1 MKHNFELTQLE
12 EKISHKNT
20 RMYFSEII
28 SSYYNGN
35 YRAAVTLLYSV
46 VICDLV
52 FKLQELR
59 DIFSDSRAQG
69 ILTQIEKL
77 QEANPTS
84 PEWEK
89 VIVDEMFASRYVVD
103 TATKIHI
110 EALRN
115 ERNLCAHPVLKYSY
129 ELFTPSKEAVYGH
142 ITNALT
148 DVLTKSSLHGNK
160 NMFENLI
167 IDIEKNST
175 SFLNYKDLG
184 KYLSSKYFN
193 SIRNSEEEY
202 RIFKKLWKLV
212 FKLTDKRCNDN
223 RKINRWTMYNILFR
237 DRLYI
242 EQRIREDIKVLQ
254 SQLNFDNKDI
264 MKSLVRF
271 LNVSPT
277 SYRCFSPNT
286 IQILNDK
293 VEKFHLDKISLF
305 KVDDIRTYVLGLD
318 TIDVSDAKYITR
330 YLTET
335 DNLHIANQFA
345 TKRFLGSRSYDE
357 ADSYFDE
364 IISFRLNSLTDDLLR
379 DILEGCNNN
388 GQIYWR
394 RKSRESNNMIRDE
407 INKRGIE
414 IDWDKYTNLRF

>member
-1 MKHNFELTQLE
+1 MTK
-12 EKISHKNT
+12 
-20 RMYFSEII
+20 
-28 SSYYNGN
+28 
-35 YRAAVTLLYSV
+35 
-46 VICDLV
+46 
-52 FKLQELR
+52 
-59 DIFSDSRAQG
+59 
-69 ILTQIEKL
+69 IEKL

-89 VIVDEMFASRYVVD
+89 VIVDEMYVSRYVVD

-115 ERNLCAHPVLKYSY
+115 ERNLCAHPVLKYSS

-142 ITNALT
+142 IINALT
-148 DVLTKSSLHGNK
+148 DFLTKSSLHGNK

-167 IDIEKNST
+167 TDIEKNSS

-184 KYLSSKYFN
+184 KYLHSKYFN

-202 RIFKKLWKLV
+202 RIFKKLWKFV

-223 RKINRWTMYNILFR
+223 RMINRWTMYNILLR
-237 DRLYI
+237 NRPYI
-242 EQRIREDIKVLQ
+242 EQRIKDDIKILE
-254 SQLNFDNKDI
+254 SQLNLDNKDI

-271 LNVSPT
+271 LNVSPA
-277 SYRCFSPNT
+277 SYRCFSPDT

-293 VEKFHLDKISLF
+293 VAKFHLDKISLF
-305 KVDDIRTYVLGLD
+305 KVKDICTYVLDLD
-318 TIDVSDAKYITR
+318 TIDISDAKYIAR
-330 YLTET
+330 YLIET
-335 DNLHIANQFA
+335 DNLPIANQFV
-345 TKRFLGSRSYDE
+345 TNQFLGSRSYDE

-364 IISFRLNSLTDDLLR
+364 IISFRLNSLPDNLLK

-407 INKRGIE
+407 INKRGIKIE
-414 IDWDKYTNLRF
+414 WDKYPNLRF

>member
-277 SYRCFSPNT
+277 SYRCFSPDT

-414 IDWDKYTNLRF
+414 IDWDKYPNLRF

>member
-277 SYRCFSPNT
+277 SYRCFSPDT

>member
-1 MKHNFELTQLE
+1 MKHNFELSQLE

-242 EQRIREDIKVLQ
+242 EQRIRDDIKVLQ

-264 MKSLVRF
+264 VKSLVRF

-277 SYRCFSPNT
+277 SYRCFSPDT

-293 VEKFHLDKISLF
+293 IEKFHLDKISLF
-305 KVDDIRTYVLGLD
+305 KVDDICTG
-318 TIDVSDAKYITR
+318 SITNR
-330 YLTET
+330 M
-335 DNLHIANQFA
+335 
-345 TKRFLGSRSYDE
+345 GSR
-357 ADSYFDE
+357 
-364 IISFRLNSLTDDLLR
+364 T
-379 DILEGCNNN
+379 
-388 GQIYWR
+388 
-394 RKSRESNNMIRDE
+394 
-407 INKRGIE
+407 
-414 IDWDKYTNLRF
+414 

>member
-35 YRAAVTLLYSV
+35 YRAVVTLLYSV

-277 SYRCFSPNT
+277 SYRCFSPDT

-335 DNLHIANQFA
+335 DNHIANQFV
-345 TKRFLGSRSYDE
+345 TKQFLGSRSYDE

-414 IDWDKYTNLRF
+414 IDWDKYPNLRF

>member
-1 MKHNFELTQLE
+1 MKHNFELSQLE

-242 EQRIREDIKVLQ
+242 EQRIRDDIKVLQ

-277 SYRCFSPNT
+277 SYRCFSPDT

-293 VEKFHLDKISLF
+293 IEKFHLDKISLF
-305 KVDDIRTYVLGLD
+305 KVDDICTYVLGLD
-318 TIDVSDAKYITR
+318 TVDVSDAKYITR

-345 TKRFLGSRSYDE
+345 TKQFLGSRSYDE

-414 IDWDKYTNLRF
+414 INWDKYPNLRF

>member
-12 EKISHKNT
+12 EQISHKNT

-69 ILTQIEKL
+69 ILAQIEKL

-237 DRLYI
+237 NRLYI

-277 SYRCFSPNT
+277 SYRCFSPDT

-305 KVDDIRTYVLGLD
+305 KVNDIRTYVLGLD
-318 TIDVSDAKYITR
+318 TVDVSDAKYITR

-345 TKRFLGSRSYDE
+345 TKQFLGSRSYDE
-357 ADSYFDE
+357 ADNYFDE

-414 IDWDKYTNLRF
+414 IDWDKYPNLRF

>member
-167 IDIEKNST
+167 IDIEKNNT

-277 SYRCFSPNT
+277 SYRCFSPDT

-345 TKRFLGSRSYDE
+345 TKQFLGSRSYDE

-414 IDWDKYTNLRF
+414 IDWDKYPNLRF

>member
-12 EKISHKNT
+12 EKISHKST

-237 DRLYI
+237 NRLYI

-277 SYRCFSPNT
+277 SYRCLSPDT

-305 KVDDIRTYVLGLD
+305 KVDDIKTYVLGLD
-318 TIDVSDAKYITR
+318 TVDVSDAKYITR

-335 DNLHIANQFA
+335 DNLHIANQFV
-345 TKRFLGSRSYDE
+345 TKQFLGSRSYDE
-357 ADSYFDE
+357 ADSFFDE

-414 IDWDKYTNLRF
+414 IDWDKYPNLRF

>member
-414 IDWDKYTNLRF
+414 IDWDKYPNLRF

>member
-1 MKHNFELTQLE
+1 MKHNFELSQLE

-242 EQRIREDIKVLQ
+242 EQRIRDDIKVLQ

-264 MKSLVRF
+264 VKSLVRF

-277 SYRCFSPNT
+277 SYRCFSPDT

-293 VEKFHLDKISLF
+293 IEKFHLDKISLF
-305 KVDDIRTYVLGLD
+305 KVDDICTYVLGLD
-318 TIDVSDAKYITR
+318 TVDVSDAKYITR

-345 TKRFLGSRSYDE
+345 TKQFLGSRSYDE

-414 IDWDKYTNLRF
+414 INWDKYPNLRF

>member
-1 MKHNFELTQLE
+1 MKHNFEFTQLE

-35 YRAAVTLLYSV
+35 YRAVVTLLYSV

-277 SYRCFSPNT
+277 SYRCFSPDT

-345 TKRFLGSRSYDE
+345 TKQFLGSRSYDE

-414 IDWDKYTNLRF
+414 IDWDKYPNLRF